1 MRKLFFL
8 IVAACL
14 LVTDVIAQKKD
25 TIAYGLNLDEVQIVA
40 RRIRHANEANA
51 GAKVTHL
58 EPELLQINKTRS
70 FSELLT
76 ENSATYIKSLGTGA
90 LSTASFRGG
99 SAAQT
104 GSTGM
109 ESTSRR
115 RCPECL
121 TFRSSLSSLPTT

>member
-14 LVTDVIAQKKD
+14 LVTDAIAQKKD

-76 ENSATYIKSLGTGA
+76 ENSATLRAWAREHYLQP
-90 LSTASFRGG
+90 LSVEEVLRKP
-99 SAAQT
+99 

>member
-76 ENSATYIKSLGTGA
+76 ENSATYI
-90 LSTASFRGG
+90 
-99 SAAQT
+99 
-104 GSTGM
+104 
-109 ESTSRR
+109 
-115 RCPECL
+115 
-121 TFRSSLSSLPTT
+121 